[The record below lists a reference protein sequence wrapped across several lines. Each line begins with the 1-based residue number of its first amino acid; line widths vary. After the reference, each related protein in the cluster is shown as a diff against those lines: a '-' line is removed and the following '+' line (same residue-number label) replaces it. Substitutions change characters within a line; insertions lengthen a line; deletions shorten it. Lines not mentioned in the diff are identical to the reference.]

1 MDTQAGSK
9 EGEEHGHFEL
19 FERAGDLTRCS
30 LLRLDRQGDE
40 SSCAEDEQEEH
51 DEQMGAEE
59 EDKKEICIQVNMMM
73 INLGGNM

>member
-1 MDTQAGSK
+1 MMMMMIPAV
-9 EGEEHGHFEL
+9 
-19 FERAGDLTRCS
+19 
-30 LLRLDRQGDE
+30 LRLDRQGDE

-59 EDKKEICIQVNMMM
+59 EDKKEICIQVNLM